1 MKRLVFVGSM
11 NYHIAKYYKK
21 AGWSIGLLS
30 DIDVINPAD
39 GKGVGRMYKK
49 YMDFIFP
56 INMTSKQ
63 TIQKSLSGFYLPE
76 NTILYTNQDRY
87 LLPRA
92 YIADALKIKTNK
104 FLTIDNAVN
113 LTSKYRQR
121 EIFNKVDPEI
131 TVPYRLIETFH
142 GAYLFARKHG
152 FPVIVKPVHLSQS
165 QLVDVCH
172 DLEDLIKKVSY
183 IMANVKDAYLA
194 NNMKRK
200 PMVMIEG
207 FIKGKQFS
215 VDSYVD
221 KDGNVTHTPICEQ
234 TIGQEIGESGFETA
248 YSGYPANID
257 QKMEEKIYDACD
269 RAIKALKIVGNPT
282 HTEVKVTPE
291 GEVKIIE
298 VNLRVG
304 GFRDKLL
311 GAGYHIPHLINSVK
325 TAIKQPVTLGS
336 EKPLQH
342 VLAPQLWA
350 EKVGQLKGF
359 KNLEKVKELDSFISQ
374 YADKKKIGK
383 VMGPADKGFP
393 KVYHA
398 ILGNTDAEQLH
409 KDLNWLRDNVEI
421 EVNTDI
427 KE

>member
-1 MKRLVFVGSM
+1 MRRLVFVGSM

-56 INMTSKQ
+56 VNMTSKT
-63 TIQKSLSGFYLPE
+63 TIHKSLSGFYLPS

-92 YIADALKIKTNK
+92 YIAEFLGIKTNK
-104 FLTIDNAVN
+104 FLTVDNAVL
-113 LTSKYRQR
+113 LTSKFKQR
-121 EIFNKVDPEI
+121 EQFNKICPEI
-131 TVPYRLIETFH
+131 TVPYKHIETFH
-142 GAYLFARKHG
+142 GAYLFSRKHG
-152 FPVIVKPVHLSQS
+152 FPIIVKPVHLSQS
-165 QLVDVCH
+165 QLVDVCYN
-172 DLEDLIKKVSY
+172 LEDLIKKVSY
-183 IMANVKDAYLA
+183 ILAHVKEAYLA

-200 PMVMIEG
+200 PMVMVEK
-207 FIKGKQFS
+207 FITGKQYS

-221 KDGNVTHTPICEQ
+221 KEGVATHTPVCEQ
-234 TIGQEIGESGFETA
+234 TISKELGEDGFETA

-257 QKMEEKIYDACD
+257 STLEQKIYDTCNN
-269 RAIKALKIVGNPT
+269 ALEALQVKGNPS
-282 HTEVKVTPE
+282 HIEVKVTPE

-298 VNLRVG
+298 ANLRVG

-311 GAGYHIPHLINSVK
+311 GAGYHIPHLVNSVK
-325 TAIKQPVTLGS
+325 TAIGEEVQLGS
-336 EKPLQH
+336 AQPLQF
-342 VLAPQLWA
+342 VTAPQLWA
-350 EKVGQLKGF
+350 EKVGNLKGF
-359 KNLEKVKELDSFISQ
+359 ENLDKVKQLDSYISV

-393 KVYHA
+393 KVFHA
-398 ILGNTDAEQLH
+398 ILGNTDKKQLK
-409 KDLNWLRDNVEI
+409 KDLDWVRQNIHVIVE
-421 EVNTDI
+421 
-427 KE
+427 